1 MVILVILAIIAI
13 LIAGWYAYDTTE
25 SENVKKRNKSFVVTI
40 IFYTISIQLFSSA
53 MQISLDKQN
62 PSALDVYRDKTELKI
77 NKTYENDSIV
87 VECDSMVVFKKI
99 N

>member
-1 MVILVILAIIAI
+1 MIILVILAFITII
-13 LIAGWYAYDTTE
+13 IAGWYAYDTTE
-25 SENVKKRNKSFVVTI
+25 SENVKKRNKSLVLTI
-40 IFYTISIQLFSSA
+40 IFYTISIQLFSLA
-53 MQISLDKQN
+53 INNSLDKQN

>member
-1 MVILVILAIIAI
+1 MVILIILAIITSM
-13 LIAGWYAYDTTE
+13 IAGWYAYNTTDSE
-25 SENVKKRNKSFVVTI
+25 SVKKRNKSLVLTI

-53 MQISLDKQN
+53 IQISLDKQK
-62 PSALDVYRDKTELKI
+62 PSALDVYRGKTELKI

>member
-1 MVILVILAIIAI
+1 MVILVILAIITI
-13 LIAGWYAYDTTE
+13 LIASWYAYDTTE
-25 SENVKKRNKSFVVTI
+25 NENVKKRNKSFVVTI

-87 VECDSMVVFKKI
+87 VECYSMVVFKKI